1 MSYGSPNDKS
11 REIDLD
17 TPMEYRR
24 DSMSDRGR
32 ELGHGVDR
40 EKSRDVDAAVMW
52 TGPEAEDEQ
61 VELEP
66 TRLSTIRIVTLT
78 IIMVLT
84 YFLGVSDVYRIVGEQ
99 S

>member
-1 MSYGSPNDKS
+1 MSDDKN
-11 REIDLD
+11 RELDLNTG
-17 TPMEYRR
+17 TPAVYRR
-24 DSMSDRGR
+24 GDEMG
-32 ELGHGVDR
+32 GGVDR
-40 EKSRDVDAAVMW
+40 EKSRDVDPAIMW

-84 YFLGVSDVYRIVGEQ
+84 YFLGVSDPHDHLGLY
-99 S
+99 